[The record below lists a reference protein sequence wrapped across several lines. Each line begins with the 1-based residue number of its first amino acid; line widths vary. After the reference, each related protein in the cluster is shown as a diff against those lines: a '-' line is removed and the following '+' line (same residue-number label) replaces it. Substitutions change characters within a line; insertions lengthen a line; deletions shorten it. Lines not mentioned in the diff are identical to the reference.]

1 VGRLDGQQLS
11 IPLGMA
17 SDPGDPCTLVSGSYV
32 LATATPSGEQPPRA
46 TSIAG
51 KVTVRYTGQCVTLGG
66 SGAFYANDVLELAA
80 GFSGKRN

>member
-46 TSIAG
+46 TTRG
-51 KVTVRYTGQCVTLGG
+51 KVTVRYTEPVLTLGG
-66 SGAFYANDVLELAA
+66 SGAFYANDVLELQQD
-80 GFSGKRN
+80 SRQRN